1 MKKFVILL
9 MCLCLLLCSCNYSK
23 NSADT
28 EKDGL
33 ENNAIQNTG
42 RTPQEVNITATDIRI
57 KNTQTDVEVSLQDNQ
72 ISQVLSIWNKSE
84 WHIDTLK
91 VSCPYTFI
99 IDNSYSIHYA
109 ADVGVFNDYERN
121 LSVTISEEQREF
133 INSIIE

>member
-1 MKKFVILL
+1 MKKTIIMILAISII
-9 MCLCLLLCSCNYSK
+9 MCFFGCSNKAAEDASTTDRSSIVK
-23 NSADT
+23 
-28 EKDGL
+28 L
-33 ENNAIQNTG
+33 
-42 RTPQEVNITATDIRI
+42 QEVNITATDICI

>member
-9 MCLCLLLCSCNYSK
+9 ICVCLLLCSCN
-23 NSADT
+23 AV
-28 EKDGL
+28 
-33 ENNAIQNTG
+33 NNYEDQTDKSTQATDRSSIVDS
-42 RTPQEVNITATDIRI
+42 QEVNITATAICI
-57 KNTQTDVEVSLQDNQ
+57 KNTQADVEVSLQDNQ
-72 ISQVLSIWNKSE
+72 ISQVLSIWNESE

-91 VSCPYTFI
+91 VSCPYSFV

-121 LSVTISEEQREF
+121 LSITISEEQREF